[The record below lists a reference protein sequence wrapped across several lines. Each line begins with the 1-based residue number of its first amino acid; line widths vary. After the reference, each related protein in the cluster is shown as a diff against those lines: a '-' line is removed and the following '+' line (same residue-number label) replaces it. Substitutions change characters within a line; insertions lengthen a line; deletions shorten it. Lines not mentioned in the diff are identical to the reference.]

1 MMSEFGESYGAI
13 KKAVLKHFSF
23 LSIYLKSLDPS
34 FFVLSRRKI
43 DKLDIRFKFKILLF
57 ETGIKKKKKKKK
69 K

>member
-34 FFVLSRRKI
+34 FFVFSSKN
-43 DKLDIRFKFKILLF
+43 
-57 ETGIKKKKKKKK
+57 
-69 K
+69 

>member
-34 FFVLSRRKI
+34 FFVFSSKNL
-43 DKLDIRFKFKILLF
+43 
-57 ETGIKKKKKKKK
+57 
-69 K
+69 